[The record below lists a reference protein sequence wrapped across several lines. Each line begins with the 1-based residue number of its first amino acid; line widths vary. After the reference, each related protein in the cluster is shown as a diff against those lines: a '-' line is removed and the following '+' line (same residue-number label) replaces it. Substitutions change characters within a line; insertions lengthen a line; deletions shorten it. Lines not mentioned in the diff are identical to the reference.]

1 LIEFLE
7 GGFCGLA
14 AGVFDLFG
22 GEDIPPL
29 EGDAV
34 PVRCGALFL
43 GGADIDPPLEGDDM
57 DPPLG
62 AAPPP
67 LAPWFIL
74 WDKAKSGLNVN
85 NINRN
90 QMIALFVNDL

>member
-1 LIEFLE
+1 
-7 GGFCGLA
+7 
-14 AGVFDLFG
+14 
-22 GEDIPPL
+22 
-29 EGDAV
+29 
-34 PVRCGALFL
+34 
-43 GGADIDPPLEGDDM
+43 M